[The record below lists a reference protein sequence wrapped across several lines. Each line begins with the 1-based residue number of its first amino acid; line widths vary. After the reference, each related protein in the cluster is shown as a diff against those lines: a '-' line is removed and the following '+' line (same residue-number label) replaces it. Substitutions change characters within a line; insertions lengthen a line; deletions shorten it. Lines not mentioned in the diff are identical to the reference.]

1 MTSLAMPEPRAV
13 RAQAGGILIAAVL
26 LACITEAV
34 ASTVL
39 SLGRGD
45 IIGDTYATPD
55 EFAWLDIG
63 YTTLKMMG
71 FIAAPTLIARFEP
84 RKLMFVST
92 LIMGAACALAAL
104 TADLETLVML
114 RVLQGFAGG
123 VLLISGQ
130 TLLFLGY
137 PRSQQPI
144 IQALFAMGSVVAPAT
159 LAPALQGW
167 LLDNQS
173 WTWIFFGN
181 APIAF
186 MAAGLVLVAKETP
199 PTPFARRPFDWL
211 GFVLLSVA
219 LACVTYICNQGS
231 RWDWF
236 EEARIVWLT
245 GAGATAFLAFI
256 AREIAARDRTL
267 LDFGAFGI
275 DDFTFAFVVS
285 FVAGAALFGS
295 AYLIPSF
302 AVSVLAFTPT
312 DAGQLLLPSGGLFVA
327 ALLLAAFLMQARKV
341 PPIAT
346 VPLGILLI
354 MLAMWMLSG
363 STSQSGSDDMMPA
376 ILLRGLGLGFLF
388 LSIQLIAF
396 CGLPSQTL
404 ASGISM
410 FNVGRQLGGLMG
422 VAALQTLI
430 AHQVAGNQAVLGAH
444 ITAGTPDV
452 IARIA
457 TMTSALVGRGM
468 DAAAANQAAMM
479 LLGRAVAG
487 QSTVIAFNTAF
498 NAIALLFV
506 VAAPLLIAIK
516 IGVSRVGKARRARV
530 STAEGGQL
538 GR

>member
-1 MTSLAMPEPRAV
+1 MTSLAVPEPRVEPARV
-13 RAQAGGILIAAVL
+13 DGILVVAVL
-26 LACITEAV
+26 LAAVTEAV

-55 EFAWLDIG
+55 EFAWLDMG
-63 YTTLKMMG
+63 YTALKLMG
-71 FIAAPTLIARFEP
+71 FIAAPWLITRIHP
-84 RKLMFVST
+84 RRLVLVMT
-92 LIMGAACALAAL
+92 ITMGTACALAAF

-114 RVLQGFAGG
+114 RAVQGFTGG
-123 VLLISGQ
+123 ILLVSGQ
-130 TLLFLGY
+130 TLLFLVY
-137 PRSQQPI
+137 TRSHQPI

-159 LAPALQGW
+159 IAPALQGW

-181 APIAF
+181 APIA
-186 MAAGLVLVAKETP
+186 AIAVGLLLMVEDHAIEP
-199 PTPFARRPFDWL
+199 SPRRPFDWL
-211 GFVLLSVA
+211 GFALLSVT
-219 LACVTYICNQGS
+219 LACLTYICSQGS
-231 RWDWF
+231 RWNWF
-236 EEARIVWLT
+236 DESRIVWLT
-245 GAGATAFLAFI
+245 GVATIAFLAFI
-256 AREIAARDRTL
+256 VRQFAVRERAL
-267 LDFGAFGI
+267 LDFGAFRT
-275 DDFTFAFVVS
+275 DDFAFAFVVS

-312 DAGQLLLPSGGLFVA
+312 DAGQLLLPSGALFTA
-327 ALLLAAFLMQARKV
+327 ALLLAAFLMQVRKV

-354 MLAMWMLSG
+354 MVAMWMLSG

-396 CGLPSQTL
+396 CALPSQAL
-404 ASGISM
+404 ASGIGL

-430 AHQVAGNQAVLGAH
+430 DQQVAGNQAVLGANV
-444 ITAGTPDV
+444 TAGSPAV
-452 IARIA
+452 AERIA
-457 TMTSALVGRGM
+457 TITSMLVGRGM
-468 DAAAANQAAMM
+468 DAAAAGQSALM

-516 IGVSRVGKARRARV
+516 IIVSRVGKARRAHQ
-530 STAEGGQL
+530 STPEGA
-538 GR
+538 